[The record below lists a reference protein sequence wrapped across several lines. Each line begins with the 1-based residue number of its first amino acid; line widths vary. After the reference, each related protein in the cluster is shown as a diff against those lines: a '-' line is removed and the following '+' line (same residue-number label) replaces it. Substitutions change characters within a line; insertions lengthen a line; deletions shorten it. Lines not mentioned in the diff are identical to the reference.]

1 MTRTILTGLTV
12 SVLAVALSGAG
23 CQSTG
28 IGDPCTPEKEYD
40 PTFAGFV
47 EQEVSTEGE
56 SFQCQ
61 TRLCLVNHFQGR
73 ATCPYGQDAMGQ
85 ADSAGHQPCAT
96 PGIAQP
102 VTGPLNSAGKPV
114 DAMTGERVAA
124 AVHRAHQGPDR
135 LLLLPLRGHQRNP
148 ERRELLHLPDRVLVH
163 PARQLDQRRGRSGP
177 HRRLLHQERHRLRLG
192 LRRDHL
198 HDVRRGATARTAAA
212 PITPGERDAGRARPP
227 RRARGGRLPLRAG
240 VRRPRAQSAAR
251 APRARRGRSKGHADG
266 RDRGPHARRRVVSP
280 RLRERRRG

>member
-28 IGDPCTPEKEYD
+28 IGDPCVPEKEYD

-73 ATCPYGQDAMGQ
+73 ATCPYGQNAMGLPTPPATQ
-85 ADSAGHQPCAT
+85 ACAT

-102 VTGPLNSAGKPV
+102 VTGPLNSAGQPV
-114 DAMTGERVAA
+114 DAVAGKSVPPQCTERTKDQTVYCSCRCADINGTQNGGNFCTCPDGFTCTQLVSSISAQGDQGLTGAYCIK
-124 AVHRAHQGPDR
+124 
-135 LLLLPLRGHQRNP
+135 
-148 ERRELLHLPDRVLVH
+148 
-163 PARQLDQRRGRSGP
+163 SGTAFDSASGVSTCT
-177 HRRLLHQERHRLRLG
+177 LCGAGG
-192 LRRDHL
+192 LQNC
-198 HDVRRGATARTAAA
+198 GSTNNN
-212 PITPGERDAGRARPP
+212 
-227 RRARGGRLPLRAG
+227 GG
-240 VRRPRAQSAAR
+240 S
-251 APRARRGRSKGHADG
+251 
-266 RDRGPHARRRVVSP
+266 
-280 RLRERRRG
+280 